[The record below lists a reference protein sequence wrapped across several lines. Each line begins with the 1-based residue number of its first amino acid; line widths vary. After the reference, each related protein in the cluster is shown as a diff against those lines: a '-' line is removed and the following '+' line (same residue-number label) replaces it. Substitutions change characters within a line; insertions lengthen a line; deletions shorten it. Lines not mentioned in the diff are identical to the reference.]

1 MGTSVVGAA
10 ALDLDGLEVGVQVDL
25 DPGPVALG
33 QLDVVDGTWDV
44 GLALDLAHGCAGEG
58 GQGGSPCP
66 LDPGTGQACGA
77 VLACR
82 GPAVVVAV
90 AGAVLAGPRPAIV
103 IAVATPMPPMRS
115 TSPAAGAAIHLLPSR
130 IVLPPVPFS
139 AARAATPRRRGLP
152 LGADAVTL
160 QTRAFAADVSQMSFL
175 TSSCRERHRAET
187 TGGGGTGGRS
197 AGGTGN
203 RAGQGGRRAGW
214 GGTATGRRPPGGT
227 GGRLM
232 PPGAAGGRWRRRLG
246 GWRPRRGRRGRRRSP

>member
-90 AGAVLAGPRPAIV
+90 AGAVLARPRA
-103 IAVATPMPPMRS
+103 AVVAGGVVG
-115 TSPAAGAAIHLLPSR
+115 AVGAGAG
-130 IVLPPVPFS
+130 PV
-139 AARAATPRRRGLP
+139 
-152 LGADAVTL
+152 VE
-160 QTRAFAADVSQMSFL
+160 
-175 TSSCRERHRAET
+175 ER
-187 TGGGGTGGRS
+187 GGGGGGH
-197 AGGTGN
+197 AC
-203 RAGQGGRRAGW
+203 RAAVSHRAAAPDAPDEEHQPCRGS
-214 GGTATGRRPPGGT
+214 GDPLAAQSHRP
-227 GGRLM
+227 
-232 PPGAAGGRWRRRLG
+232 ASCAVLG
-246 GWRPRRGRRGRRRSP
+246 GS

>member
-90 AGAVLAGPRPAIV
+90 AGAVLARPGA
-103 IAVATPMPPMRS
+103 AVVAGGVVG
-115 TSPAAGAAIHLLPSR
+115 AVGAGAG
-130 IVLPPVPFS
+130 PV
-139 AARAATPRRRGLP
+139 
-152 LGADAVTL
+152 VE
-160 QTRAFAADVSQMSFL
+160 
-175 TSSCRERHRAET
+175 ER
-187 TGGGGTGGRS
+187 GGGGGGHACR
-197 AGGTGN
+197 AAVAH
-203 RAGQGGRRAGW
+203 RAGDPDAPDEEHQPCRGSGDPLA
-214 GGTATGRRPPGGT
+214 AQSHRP
-227 GGRLM
+227 
-232 PPGAAGGRWRRRLG
+232 ASCAVLG
-246 GWRPRRGRRGRRRSP
+246 GSRGDSPPPRAPSRSRCRDATDQGICG